1 MHVDTITKWF
11 PKFLKRHELPPLSF
25 HGLRHTAVTLLI
37 SQNVDA
43 KLISGRTGHANIG
56 TTYDTYS
63 HMLKSKDKEAAEK
76 INQFLN
82 MAKIERKKG
91 Q

>member
-1 MHVDTITKWF
+1 MTHIC
-11 PKFLKRHELPPLSF
+11 LLCNALHN
-25 HGLRHTAVTLLI
+25 RHTAVTLLI

-56 TTYDTYS
+56 TTYDIYG

-76 INQFLN
+76 IDQFLN
-82 MAKIERKKG
+82 TAKTERKKG
-91 Q
+91 QA